1 MRKGIPRR
9 PVLPARVS
17 NVQRP
22 ISNFQLAE
30 QRLKI
35 INQHLGLPVICLET
49 SERVGDVV
57 RFVTD
62 HVTGRIVAVA
72 VRRKWYL
79 EPAGVAFS
87 DCAAFGQNVVLIR
100 RMDALQ
106 PLSQM
111 EDASLYL
118 ETSTDARQRT
128 AITEGGRLL
137 GSVTDEG
144 FDETT
149 GEITGY
155 RLDVMAD
162 TGTGRTVYIPH
173 AAFVTSSATVA
184 ILRDDVLNDASDTL
198 EGLTQTVPAETGEAD
213 ALGAWRG
220 ADDLIQATP
229 AEVTAPAAEPDLAD
243 SLDAAAEEMQPEA
256 AAVAPDQEALF
267 ADMEPAPLPEEE
279 PETPLPAS
287 SVAPQ
292 TLTED
297 DAPDAPA
304 AEDAAR
310 SRAEGHDRV
319 MMALSLGRVAGS
331 TLSDA
336 SGAPFVEPGQTITL
350 EIAQAAARAGRLY
363 ELWSSTQGEAE
374 N

>member
-1 MRKGIPRR
+1 
-9 PVLPARVS
+9 
-17 NVQRP
+17 
-22 ISNFQLAE
+22 
-30 QRLKI
+30 LKI

-118 ETSTDARQRT
+118 ETSNDARQRT

-137 GSVTDEG
+137 GAVTDEG

-149 GEITGY
+149 GEIIGY

-162 TGTGRTVYIPH
+162 AGTGRTVYISH
-173 AAFVTSSATVA
+173 ASFVTSSATVA
-184 ILRDDVLNDASDTL
+184 ILRDDVLGEARDTL
-198 EGLTQTVPAETGEAD
+198 EALGEAPAAVPAEAPQEEA
-213 ALGAWRG
+213 AGAWRG
-220 ADDLIQATP
+220 ADDLIQASP
-229 AEVTAPAAEPDLAD
+229 AEVTAPPEEPDVAD
-243 SLDAAAEEMQPEA
+243 SLDAAAEELLPEA
-256 AAVAPDQEALF
+256 PAAAPDQEALF
-267 ADMEPAPLPEEE
+267 ADMEPAAAPPEETD
-279 PETPLPAS
+279 TPLSPPSSAS
-287 SVAPQ
+287 KPLA
-292 TLTED
+292 ED
-297 DAPDAPA
+297 DTPDASA
-304 AEDAAR
+304 AEDTAR
-310 SRAEGHDRV
+310 NRAEGHDRV

-374 N
+374 V